1 LQSQTKGHQLM
12 EIYFERNQLK
22 FSGSVH
28 ELATYLIALTTD
40 KKENITLMEFLHR
53 NLN

>member
-1 LQSQTKGHQLM
+1 M
-12 EIYFERNQLK
+12 EIYFDHNQLK

-28 ELATYLIALTTD
+28 ELAAYLMALTAD
-40 KKENITLMEFLHR
+40 NEEDITLMEFLHR